1 MYARTLQD
9 IRKLLKLSKEEFS
22 KQTGIT
28 IEAQNLIDK
37 YDVYNIPEEVGLRI
51 LKALDLPE
59 EFLDDRELYSYSIEE
74 YLVEHGRVKGR
85 DDDPFTARDKKYEEF
100 TREEQESIQYYMDE
114 YDVPIERAM
123 YEVQYCHFKK
133 PFSFEEIMDRYGV
146 KVFIDDEGA
155 SVSEK
160 TSDESISEERARGI
174 AEGRCMAIQM
184 LLGKGMDEAF
194 VLNLGFSKEEVD
206 RAGKL

>member
-1 MYARTLQD
+1 MYARTLQN

-174 AEGRCMAIQM
+174 AEGRCMAIKM
-184 LLGKGMDEAF
+184 LLGKGMDEDF
-194 VLNLGFSKEEVD
+194 VLNLGFSKEELD
-206 RAGKL
+206 RARKL